1 MTIKLKSFII
11 IISVVCSMCLLG
23 GCQSDDYED
32 KSSIHQAV
40 LVDESYYHKVY
51 IFSYNNNTDDYMC
64 FIFDKN
70 GEKLD
75 SACYQ
80 KHCPKIEELN
90 SDILKSTLI
99 YGTDAYIVKYYD
111 ITNSI
116 VSPDFQGVCYND
128 EEKVAYIDFKNDK
141 TYLKIQKMF
150 SDDVILKEELNLG
163 DAVVATTS
171 SFDVSISGD
180 TVTVKHP
187 YGSDYKTITETFLLN
202 N

>member
-23 GCQSDDYED
+23 GCQNNDYED
-32 KSSIHQAV
+32 ESLMHQAV
-40 LVDESYYHKVY
+40 LADESDYHKVY
-51 IFSYNNNTDDYMC
+51 RFSYNNNIDDYMY

-75 SACYQ
+75 SACFQ
-80 KHCPKIEELN
+80 KHSPKIEKLSSN
-90 SDILKSTLI
+90 ILKSTLI

-111 ITNSI
+111 ITNSV
-116 VSPDFQGVCYND
+116 VSSDFQGVCYDD

-150 SDDVILKEELNLG
+150 SDDIILKEKLNLG
-163 DAVVATTS
+163 DAGVATS
-171 SFDVSISGD
+171 SQFDVSVSGD

-187 YGSDYKTITETFLLN
+187 YGSDYKTITETFSLKN
-202 N
+202 